1 MSENTNSNEKDLATL
16 TAEGLTAYAIE
27 LEDKVKELE
36 KATERVG
43 ELVTQNN
50 RLSLEWLA
58 VQTELNEYYE
68 QGEFSDST
76 AFGQYLIETFEI
88 ETEEEVEITYRASW
102 SRTIS
107 IPKGF
112 DLDELELDRELP
124 DDLKITINS
133 ESHYLGRDSAE
144 FEY

>member
-1 MSENTNSNEKDLATL
+1 MSNIENSNTGSFAQMRNENDVARANEIATL
-16 TAEGLTAYAIE
+16 KA
-27 LEDKVKELE
+27 DLE

-76 AFGQYLIETFEI
+76 AFGQFLIETFEI

-102 SRTIS
+102 SRTIT